1 MTGRIEV
8 SYKHDPRCP
17 AYRDDTLTRGSVP
30 RPSLPGECSCGHPG
44 PIALAA
50 ARQLATEALAA
61 TPGQPVLTQKA
72 G

>member
-8 SYKHDPRCP
+8 HWRCDPNCP
-17 AYRDDTLTRGSVP
+17 AYMGTAPCT
-30 RPSLPGECSCGHPG
+30 CGHPG

-61 TPGQPVLTQKA
+61 TPGQPILGQKA